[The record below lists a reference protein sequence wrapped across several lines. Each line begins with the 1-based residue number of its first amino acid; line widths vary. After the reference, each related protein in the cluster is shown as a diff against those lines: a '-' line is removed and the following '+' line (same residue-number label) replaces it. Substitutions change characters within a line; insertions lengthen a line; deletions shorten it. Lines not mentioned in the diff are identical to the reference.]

1 MVIYTFEH
9 NLSNNERGVI
19 HQMCRK
25 MGIQSKS
32 SGRGDQR
39 RLSIFKG
46 RHKNGKNKE
55 SKERSNREKLKCV
68 SFPPEAEAILE
79 ELFTHYPPCD
89 GDTAATS
96 FNKYSGKSGKQGQ
109 WRDDFFRKPQISGDE
124 ILEKVASL
132 SSKLRKDKAL
142 LEISKLR
149 SKLPIT
155 SFRDAI
161 TSAVESNQNCFPL
174 VILISGE
181 TGCGKTTQT
190 ICGQAKEKVAKLF
203 ALNHVV
209 SPLCQLHDIANLLK
223 LRVYF
228 TCMLCTANPW
238 LNFLKEYRVKEV
250 KALEKTLVTSILEKC
265 PVDSMLQFQ
274 VRLQSKG
281 GRQSSVVF
289 CTNGI
294 LLRVL
299 VGKGSVSYVSD
310 ITHIIVGLA
319 AIKSAS
325 PSVTFLEV
333 SKKILMSATLDAER
347 FSGYFGGC
355 PIVRVP
361 GFTYPVRT
369 LYLEDVLSILKSGG
383 NNHLSSA
390 NLSIPDKKLDLTD
403 EDKLAL
409 DEAIILAWTNDE
421 FDTLL
426 DLVSSRGSP
435 EIYNY
440 QHQSTLLTPLM
451 VFAGKGRISD
461 VCMLLSFGADWN
473 LKSKDGMTAL
483 ELAETENQLEAAQ
496 IIREHA
502 ESSQSNSHQAQQLLD
517 KYMATINP
525 EQVDVS
531 LIQQLMRKICGDSED
546 GAILVFLPGWD
557 DINKTRQKLLD
568 NPFFADKAKFDIIC
582 LHSMVPAGEQKKVF
596 TRPPRGCRKIV
607 LATNI
612 AESAVTID
620 DVVYV
625 IDSGRMKEKSY
636 DPYNNVSTLQSSW
649 VSKANAK
656 QREGRAG
663 RCQPGICYHLYSRL
677 RAASMP
683 DFKVPEIKRMPVEEL
698 CLQVKILDP
707 NCKTNDFLQKLL
719 DPPVDQSIANALS
732 ILQDIGALTPEEEL
746 TELGEKFGHLPVH
759 PLISKMLFFAV
770 LVNCLDPALTLAC
783 AADYKEP
790 FTMPMSP
797 VERQKAAAAKL
808 ELASLCG
815 GDSDHLAVVA
825 AFECWKNAKERG
837 LSAEFCSQYFV
848 SPSAMKML
856 DQMRSQLESELKR
869 HGIIPGDISSCSQN
883 SRDPGILR
891 AVLAVGLYP
900 MVGKLCPSFGNN
912 RRSLVETASGAKVR
926 VHSLSNNFNLSSRK
940 YDESLVVFDEIT
952 RGDGGMHIRNCTV
965 ARVLPLLL
973 VSTEIAVAP
982 TESNDADE
990 CDDEEEED
998 DEETEEEEGDNS
1010 NEDGMDIHKAESRR
1024 GQKVMSSPE
1033 NSVKLVVDRWLPF
1046 KTTALEV
1053 AQMYILRERLT
1064 ASILFKVRHPREN
1077 LPPHLGAS
1085 MYAITCILSY
1095 DGHAGLSSSPES
1107 MGTKPS
1113 RYETGGW
1120 EEKPNSFLNSLFW
1133 SLSLKENKPSSS
1145 QANRNRHHEFNTSP
1159 TEAAPMPKQQNNK
1172 QRKPKP
1178 ANNADSGKRKEKMF
1192 VYGNQQPNTAPRV
1205 AAAASMAN
1213 KHHQSSKK
1221 SKTRSAN
1228 NSDSG
1233 NAKTKQNR
1241 SEMHEELRF
1250 WFGSHGGKEID
1261 VETRKRERECP
1272 TARASCTTVHSPPPP
1287 HDHLPPP
1294 RRIATCRSPDPAQQ
1308 ESQEGD
1314 NSAVSRR
1321 LALTFLVGA
1330 AAVGSKVS
1338 PADAAYGEADKKSIT
1353 DYGSPEQF
1361 LSQVNYL
1368 LGKQA
1373 YFVETASE
1381 GGFDANAVA
1390 TANIL
1395 ETSTQEIGGKKY
1407 YYLSVLTRTADGD
1420 EGGKHQ
1426 LITATVNGGKLY
1438 ICKAQ
1443 AGNKRWFKGARKF
1456 VENAATSFSVA

>member
-1 MVIYTFEH
+1 MGKKRFRSENAAGDKKPPSVEATRIWAAKVIDDFRASVNQVYTFEH
-9 NLSNNERGVI
+9 NLSNSERKVI

-39 RLSIFKG
+39 RLSIYKG
-46 RHKNGKNKE
+46 SHKNGWNKE
-55 SKERSNREKLKCV
+55 AKWRSSNREKLRCV
-68 SFPPEAEAILE
+68 SFPPGAHAILQD
-79 ELFTHYPPCD
+79 LFTHYPPCD
-89 GDTAATS
+89 GDTAAATS
-96 FNKYSGKSGKQGQ
+96 FNKYVGRSGKQ
-109 WRDDFFRKPQISGDE
+109 WRDDFFRKPLFSRDE
-124 ILEKVASL
+124 IVAKVASL
-132 SSKLRKDKAL
+132 SSRLRKDKAL
-142 LEISKLR
+142 QEISKLR

-161 TSAVESNQNCFPL
+161 TSAVESNQ

-181 TGCGKTTQT
+181 TGCGKTTQVPQYLLDHMWST
-190 ICGQAKEKVAKLF
+190 KRESCKIVCTQPRRISAMS
-203 ALNHVV
+203 V
-209 SPLCQLHDIANLLK
+209 SERISCE
-223 LRVYF
+223 RG
-228 TCMLCTANPW
+228 
-238 LNFLKEYRVKEV
+238 E
-250 KALEKTLVTSILEKC
+250 SIGDNIGYK
-265 PVDSMLQFQ
+265 

-281 GRQSSVVF
+281 GRHSSVVF

-310 ITHIIVGLA
+310 ITHIIVDEIHERDCYSDFMLA
-319 AIKSAS
+319 IIRDLL
-325 PSVTFLEV
+325 PSNPHLRL
-333 SKKILMSATLDAER
+333 ILMSATLDAER

-355 PIVRVP
+355 HVVRVP
-361 GFTYPVRT
+361 GFTHPVRT

-383 NNHLSSA
+383 DNHLSSS
-390 NLSIPDKKLDLTD
+390 NLNIPDQKLDLID

-409 DEAIILAWTNDE
+409 DEAITLAWTNDE

-426 DLVSSRGSP
+426 DLVSSQGSP
-435 EIYNY
+435 QIYNY
-440 QHQSTLLTPLM
+440 QHQSTWLTPLM

-461 VCMLLSFGADWN
+461 VCMLLSLGADWK
-473 LKSKDGMTAL
+473 LKSKDGMTAS
-483 ELAETENQLEAAQ
+483 ELAEAENHLEAAQ
-496 IIREHA
+496 IIREHS
-502 ESSQSNSHQAQQLLD
+502 ENSQSNSQQAQQLLD

-531 LIQQLMRKICGDSED
+531 LILQLVRKICGDSED
-546 GAILVFLPGWD
+546 GGAILVFLPGWD
-557 DINKTRQKLLD
+557 DINKTRQRLLD
-568 NPFFADKAKFDIIC
+568 SPFFADSSKFDIIC

-596 TRPPRGCRKIV
+596 SRPPRGCRKIV

-636 DPYNNVSTLQSSW
+636 DPYSNVSTLQSSW

-683 DFKVPEIKRMPVEEL
+683 EFKVPEIKRMPVEEL

-825 AFECWKNAKERG
+825 AFECWKNAKEKG

-869 HGIIPGDISSCSQN
+869 HGVIPSDISSCSQN

-900 MVGKLCPSFGNN
+900 MVGRLCPSFGNN

-965 ARVLPLLL
+965 ARDLPLLL
-973 VSTEIAVAP
+973 ISTEIAVAP
-982 TESNDADE
+982 TESGDAD
-990 CDDEEEED
+990 DSEED
-998 DEETEEEEGDNS
+998 EDEDEDEETGGVEGDSS
-1010 NEDGMDIHKAESRR
+1010 NEESRR
-1024 GQKVMSSPE
+1024 GEKMMSSPE

-1085 MYAITCILSY
+1085 MHAIVCLLSY
-1095 DGHAGLSSSPES
+1095 DGHAGLSSPPES
-1107 MGTKPS
+1107 LRSKHS
-1113 RYETGGW
+1113 RTEMYETGGC

-1133 SLSLKENKPSSS
+1133 SLSLKENKPSSK
-1145 QANRNRHHEFNTSP
+1145 QRNRIRQDGFNTAP
-1159 TEAAPMPKQQNNK
+1159 TEAASMHRQQNNS
-1172 QRKPKP
+1172 QRKPKS
-1178 ANNADSGKRKEKMF
+1178 ANNVDSGKQKEKVF
-1192 VYGNQQPNTAPRV
+1192 VRQTNVVHQPEAASTTKQLKHKSANSLVSGNKKENESSDQVYGNQQPNTAPREAAVSMAKNQSSKKTKSANNTDPGKKEEKVFVSHTNGIHQPETAYTAKQSKHKSSANSLVLGNKKENKPSDQVCGDQQPNTAPRV
-1205 AAAASMAN
+1205 AAVLMA
-1213 KHHQSSKK
+1213 KHQSSKK
-1221 SKTRSAN
+1221 TKTRS
-1228 NSDSG
+1228 D
-1233 NAKTKQNR
+1233 
-1241 SEMHEELRF
+1241 
-1250 WFGSHGGKEID
+1250 
-1261 VETRKRERECP
+1261 
-1272 TARASCTTVHSPPPP
+1272 
-1287 HDHLPPP
+1287 
-1294 RRIATCRSPDPAQQ
+1294 
-1308 ESQEGD
+1308 
-1314 NSAVSRR
+1314 
-1321 LALTFLVGA
+1321 
-1330 AAVGSKVS
+1330 
-1338 PADAAYGEADKKSIT
+1338 
-1353 DYGSPEQF
+1353 
-1361 LSQVNYL
+1361 
-1368 LGKQA
+1368 LGKKQGI
-1373 YFVETASE
+1373 YVPKIDLHKRQREDKTDLKGTA
-1381 GGFDANAVA
+1381 
-1390 TANIL
+1390 
-1395 ETSTQEIGGKKY
+1395 
-1407 YYLSVLTRTADGD
+1407 
-1420 EGGKHQ
+1420 
-1426 LITATVNGGKLY
+1426 
-1438 ICKAQ
+1438 
-1443 AGNKRWFKGARKF
+1443 
-1456 VENAATSFSVA
+1456 

>member
-1 MVIYTFEH
+1 MGNKRSTSSKTFEPPLTKATYTFEH
-9 NLSNNERGVI
+9 NLSNIERRVI
-19 HQMCRK
+19 HLMCRK
-25 MGIQSKS
+25 MGIRSKS

-39 RLSIFKG
+39 CLSIYK
-46 RHKNGKNKE
+46 RSHKNGWK
-55 SKERSNREKLKCV
+55 SNREKLRCV
-68 SFPPEAEAILE
+68 SFPPGADAILQD
-79 ELFTHYPPCD
+79 LFTHYPPCD
-89 GDTAATS
+89 GDAAETS
-96 FNKYSGKSGKQGQ
+96 FNKYVGRSGKQGR
-109 WRDDFFRKPQISGDE
+109 WRDDDFFRKPQISCDD
-124 ILEKVASL
+124 IVEKAASL
-132 SSKLRKDKAL
+132 SSRLRKDKAL
-142 LEISKLR
+142 QEISKLR
-149 SKLPIT
+149 SKLPIA

-161 TSAVESNQNCFPL
+161 TSAVESNQ

-181 TGCGKTTQT
+181 TGCGKTTQVP
-190 ICGQAKEKVAKLF
+190 QYLLDHMWSAKKETCKIVCTQPRRISAMS
-203 ALNHVV
+203 V
-209 SPLCQLHDIANLLK
+209 SERISCE
-223 LRVYF
+223 RG
-228 TCMLCTANPW
+228 
-238 LNFLKEYRVKEV
+238 E
-250 KALEKTLVTSILEKC
+250 SIGDNIGYK
-265 PVDSMLQFQ
+265 

-281 GRQSSVVF
+281 GRRSSVVF

-310 ITHIIVGLA
+310 ITHIIVDEIHERDCYSDFMLA
-319 AIKSAS
+319 IIRDLL
-325 PSVTFLEV
+325 PSNPHLRL
-333 SKKILMSATLDAER
+333 ILMSATLDAER

-355 PIVRVP
+355 PVVRVP
-361 GFTYPVRT
+361 GFTYPVRS

-383 NNHLSSA
+383 DNNNLCST
-390 NLSIPDKKLDLTD
+390 NLSIPVQNLTD

-421 FDTLL
+421 FDALL
-426 DLVSSRGSP
+426 DL
-435 EIYNY
+435 
-440 QHQSTLLTPLM
+440 
-451 VFAGKGRISD
+451 
-461 VCMLLSFGADWN
+461 
-473 LKSKDGMTAL
+473 
-483 ELAETENQLEAAQ
+483 
-496 IIREHA
+496 
-502 ESSQSNSHQAQQLLD
+502 QAQQLLD

-531 LIQQLMRKICGDSED
+531 LILQLVRKICGDSED
-546 GAILVFLPGWD
+546 CGGAVLVFLPGWD
-557 DINKTRQKLLD
+557 DINKTRQRLLD
-568 NPFFADKAKFDIIC
+568 SPFFKDSSKFDIIC

-596 TRPPRGCRKIV
+596 SRPPRGCRKIV

-683 DFKVPEIKRMPVEEL
+683 EFKVPEIKRMPVEEL

-707 NCKTNDFLQKLL
+707 NCKANDFLQKLL

-732 ILQDIGALTPEEEL
+732 ILQNIGALTPEEEL

-825 AFECWKNAKERG
+825 AFECWKNAKEKG
-837 LSAEFCSQYFV
+837 LLAEFCSQYFV

-869 HGIIPGDISSCSQN
+869 HGIIPSDISSCSQN

-900 MVGKLCPSFGNN
+900 MVGRLCPSFGKN
-912 RRSLVETASGAKVR
+912 RRSIVETASGAKVR
-926 VHSLSNNFNLSSRK
+926 VHSLSNNFNLSSRE

-965 ARVLPLLL
+965 ARDLPLLL
-973 VSTEIAVAP
+973 ISTEIAVAP
-982 TESNDADE
+982 IESSDVD
-990 CDDEEEED
+990 
-998 DEETEEEEGDNS
+998 DNS
-1010 NEDGMDIHKAESRR
+1010 SNEERININNVESR
-1024 GQKVMSSPE
+1024 GGEKVMSSPE

-1085 MYAITCILSY
+1085 MHAIACILSY
-1095 DGHAGLSSSPES
+1095 DGHAGLSSKHSKTE
-1107 MGTKPS
+1107 M
-1113 RYETGGW
+1113 YETGGR
-1120 EEKPNSFLNSLFW
+1120 EEKPNSFLSSLFW
-1133 SLSLKENKPSSS
+1133 QQSNNNQRKPESANSLVSGNKKENKPSD
-1145 QANRNRHHEFNTSP
+1145 Q
-1159 TEAAPMPKQQNNK
+1159 
-1172 QRKPKP
+1172 
-1178 ANNADSGKRKEKMF
+1178 
-1192 VYGNQQPNTAPRV
+1192 VCGNQQPNTAPRE
-1205 AAAASMAN
+1205 AAVSIAKN
-1213 KHHQSSKK
+1213 QSSKK
-1221 SKTRSAN
+1221 SKTRSGN

-1233 NAKTKQNR
+1233 KK
-1241 SEMHEELRF
+1241 
-1250 WFGSHGGKEID
+1250 
-1261 VETRKRERECP
+1261 KRRVC
-1272 TARASCTTVHSPPPP
+1272 
-1287 HDHLPPP
+1287 
-1294 RRIATCRSPDPAQQ
+1294 
-1308 ESQEGD
+1308 
-1314 NSAVSRR
+1314 
-1321 LALTFLVGA
+1321 
-1330 AAVGSKVS
+1330 SK
-1338 PADAAYGEADKKSIT
+1338 D
-1353 DYGSPEQF
+1353 
-1361 LSQVNYL
+1361 
-1368 LGKQA
+1368 
-1373 YFVETASE
+1373 
-1381 GGFDANAVA
+1381 
-1390 TANIL
+1390 
-1395 ETSTQEIGGKKY
+1395 
-1407 YYLSVLTRTADGD
+1407 
-1420 EGGKHQ
+1420 
-1426 LITATVNGGKLY
+1426 
-1438 ICKAQ
+1438 
-1443 AGNKRWFKGARKF
+1443 
-1456 VENAATSFSVA
+1456 

>member
-1 MVIYTFEH
+1 
-9 NLSNNERGVI
+9 
-19 HQMCRK
+19 

-32 SGRGDQR
+32 SGQGNQR
-39 RLSIFKG
+39 RLSIFKDMY
-46 RHKNGKNKE
+46 RNGKNKGA
-55 SKERSNREKLKCV
+55 KEKSRNREKLRCV
-68 SFPPEAEAILE
+68 SFPPEADAILQ
-79 ELFTHYPPCD
+79 ELFTYYPPCD

-96 FNKYSGKSGKQGQ
+96 FNKYVGNSCKQGQ
-109 WRDDFFRKPQISGDE
+109 WKDDFFRKPLMSGDE
-124 ILEKVASL
+124 ILDKVASL
-132 SSKLRKDKAL
+132 SSRLRSDRAL
-142 LEISKLR
+142 QEISKLR
-149 SKLPIT
+149 SRLPIT

-161 TSAVESNQNCFPL
+161 TSAVESNQNHLLNELVMHPL
-174 VILISGE
+174 DPRVGYQFSSTRATYLRNLNLL
-181 TGCGKTTQT
+181 
-190 ICGQAKEKVAKLF
+190 EKVPQYLLDHMWASKRETCKIVCTQPRRIS
-203 ALNHVV
+203 AMSV
-209 SPLCQLHDIANLLK
+209 SERISCE
-223 LRVYF
+223 RG
-228 TCMLCTANPW
+228 
-238 LNFLKEYRVKEV
+238 E
-250 KALEKTLVTSILEKC
+250 SIGDNIGYK
-265 PVDSMLQFQ
+265 

-281 GRQSSVVF
+281 GRHSSVVF

-299 VGKGSVSYVSD
+299 VGKGSGSYVSD
-310 ITHIIVGLA
+310 ITHIIVDEIHERDCYSDFMLA
-319 AIKSAS
+319 IISQQ
-325 PSVTFLEV
+325 
-333 SKKILMSATLDAER
+333 ILMSATLDAER

-355 PIVRVP
+355 PVVRVP
-361 GFTYPVRT
+361 GFTYPFHLHAFSLQVRT

-383 NNHLSSA
+383 DNHLSSA
-390 NLSIPDKKLDLTD
+390 NLSTPDQKFYLTD

-421 FDTLL
+421 FDALL

-440 QHQSTLLTPLM
+440 QHQSTLLSPLM

-461 VCMLLSFGADWN
+461 VCMLLSFGADCN

-483 ELAETENQLEAAQ
+483 EMAETENQLEAAQ

-502 ESSQSNSHQAQQLLD
+502 ESSQSNSQQAQQILD

-546 GAILVFLPGWD
+546 GGAILVFLPGWD
-557 DINKTRQKLLD
+557 DINKTRQRLLD
-568 NPFFADKAKFDIIC
+568 SPFFSDGSKFNIIC

-596 TRPPRGCRKIV
+596 SRPPRGCRKIV

-636 DPYNNVSTLQSSW
+636 DPYSNVSTLQSSW

-797 VERQKAAAAKL
+797 VERQKAATAKL

-825 AFECWKNAKERG
+825 AFDCWKNAKERG
-837 LSAEFCSQYFV
+837 LAAEFCSQYFV

-869 HGIIPGDISSCSQN
+869 HGIIPYDISSCSQN

-900 MVGKLCPSFGNN
+900 MVGRLCPSFGNN
-912 RRSLVETASGAKVR
+912 RRSLVETVSGAKVR

-965 ARVLPLLL
+965 ARDLPLLL

-982 TESNDADE
+982 TVSSEADDS
-990 CDDEEEED
+990 DDEEEED
-998 DEETEEEEGDNS
+998 DEETGEEEEEGDNS
-1010 NEDGMDIHKAESRR
+1010 NEEGMNIHKAESRR
-1024 GQKVMSSPE
+1024 EQNMMSSPE
-1033 NSVKLVVDRWLPF
+1033 NSVKLVVDRWLPYR
-1046 KTTALEV
+1046 TTALEV

-1085 MYAITCILSY
+1085 MYAIARILSY
-1095 DGHAGLSSSPES
+1095 DGHAGLSSPSES
-1107 MGTKPS
+1107 MRPKHS
-1113 RYETGGW
+1113 RAEMYETGGW

-1133 SLSLKENKPSSS
+1133 SLSLRENKPSSS
-1145 QANRNRHHEFNTSP
+1145 GHVNRNPQHGFNTVQ
-1159 TEAAPMPKQQNNK
+1159 TEVASMHTQQNIK
-1172 QRKPKP
+1172 QRNPKA
-1178 ANNADSGKRKEKMF
+1178 ANNGDSGKKKEKMYVNHTNGIHQPEAASIAKQSKHKSANSLSLGNKKENMPSDQ
-1192 VYGNQQPNTAPRV
+1192 VYGNQQPNSAPRE
-1205 AAAASMAN
+1205 AASPVA
-1213 KHHQSSKK
+1213 KHQISKK
-1221 SKTRSAN
+1221 TKNRPAN
-1228 NSDSG
+1228 NSDFGKKKTQYVPKIDLHKKEREGKVEQKG
-1233 NAKTKQNR
+1233 NA
-1241 SEMHEELRF
+1241 
-1250 WFGSHGGKEID
+1250 
-1261 VETRKRERECP
+1261 
-1272 TARASCTTVHSPPPP
+1272 
-1287 HDHLPPP
+1287 
-1294 RRIATCRSPDPAQQ
+1294 
-1308 ESQEGD
+1308 
-1314 NSAVSRR
+1314 
-1321 LALTFLVGA
+1321 
-1330 AAVGSKVS
+1330 
-1338 PADAAYGEADKKSIT
+1338 
-1353 DYGSPEQF
+1353 
-1361 LSQVNYL
+1361 
-1368 LGKQA
+1368 
-1373 YFVETASE
+1373 
-1381 GGFDANAVA
+1381 
-1390 TANIL
+1390 
-1395 ETSTQEIGGKKY
+1395 
-1407 YYLSVLTRTADGD
+1407 
-1420 EGGKHQ
+1420 
-1426 LITATVNGGKLY
+1426 
-1438 ICKAQ
+1438 
-1443 AGNKRWFKGARKF
+1443 
-1456 VENAATSFSVA
+1456 